1 MKGEASDISSRSRSV
16 SLCTV
21 TRFTETVLDIGCLSL
36 QTRPIIVQP
45 NLYCSAQG
53 SSSFPE
59 ITFIGWKAA
68 GTFRPMSSPISTSG
82 EEFCLRCGTSV
93 STGWLHRVWQ
103 CPRVMLGCTLSSKR
117 TGLYWV
123 RALFLRLECK
133 SQLLFLF

>member
-1 MKGEASDISSRSRSV
+1 MKGEASNISSPSRSV
-16 SLCTV
+16 SLSTV

-68 GTFRPMSSPISTSG
+68 GTFRRRDG

-117 TGLYWV
+117 TGL
-123 RALFLRLECK
+123 
-133 SQLLFLF
+133 